1 MNWPLVSLSS
11 LVEIIGGGTP
21 SKAELTYWNGDIPW
35 ASVKDFKSSTLSGA
49 SDYITQAG
57 IDNSAT
63 SLIEKGNII
72 IPTRMALG
80 KIAINTVDLAINQD
94 LKALI
99 IRDHK
104 KVDLEYLF
112 RCIQSKS
119 DEIIKQGKGATVKG
133 ITLDVLNN
141 LKIPLPPLETQKKI
155 AAVLETADQL
165 RKDCQLLEQ
174 ELNSLSQ
181 SVFFDMF
188 GDPLINHKGWK
199 IRTLSDFYASEKTG
213 TKCGPFGSALK
224 KEEFV
229 DSGVPVWNMSNI
241 SLTGEFIDAPSL
253 WITEDKYE
261 DLETYNVLQGDVIIS
276 RAGTVGKM
284 GVVSSK
290 YGKSIISTNLIRVR
304 FGGDLLPL
312 YFVSLMTYCKTRLK
326 RLKVGDDG
334 SFSHMNTGILD
345 NLEFPYPPMSEQLKY
360 SKFREGLDVKINCLK
375 QLKIDIE
382 LNFNS
387 LMLKAF
393 NGQLEFNNAK
403 K

>member
-11 LVEIIGGGTP
+11 LVEIKGGGTP
-21 SKAELTYWNGDIPW
+21 SKVELTYWNGDIPW

-155 AAVLETADQL
+155 ATVLEKADQL

-174 ELNSLSQ
+174 ELNSLAQ
-181 SVFFDMF
+181 SVFIDIF
-188 GDPLINHKGWK
+188 GDPVTNSKGWILK
-199 IRTLSDFYASEKTG
+199 TIGDVATKVTDGEHQTPQRTDSGYKLLSARNVQHGFLDVINEKVDYIG
-213 TKCGPFGSALK
+213 E
-224 KEEFV
+224 EEFLRISKRLTLEKSDV
-229 DSGVPVWNMSNI
+229 LLSCSGTIGRAALNTLDEPFCLVRSAAVIRLDHKVIIP
-241 SLTGEFIDAPSL
+241 EFI
-253 WITEDKYE
+253 
-261 DLETYNVLQGDVIIS
+261 
-276 RAGTVGKM
+276 VGYLN
-284 GVVSSK
+284 SK
-290 YGKSIISTNLIRVR
+290 YMQSVMHHEANSSGQPNLFQNQIRK
-304 FGGDLLPL
+304 LPL
-312 YFVSLMTYCKTRLK
+312 YIPPLQKQNNYRDFLAKNNEGLADLKNLKTNLDELFSSLM
-326 RLKVGDDG
+326 
-334 SFSHMNTGILD
+334 
-345 NLEFPYPPMSEQLKY
+345 Q
-360 SKFREGLDVKINCLK
+360 
-375 QLKIDIE
+375 
-382 LNFNS
+382 
-387 LMLKAF
+387 KAF
-393 NGQLEFNNAK
+393 NGDLNLVNAK
-403 K
+403 TNKM